1 MSSAMCDIKSS
12 VFHVIDETVFIIDA
26 TAVFALEIAGQ
37 GFGFPDPL
45 PAAIAFNILFELVDA
60 F

>member
-1 MSSAMCDIKSS
+1 MCDIKSS